1 MYYAKNIGKSIGKKL
16 ATDAFKTTLK
26 SAILKITKATGDLIG
41 NKTADGIRKVSK
53 NSQQNNSEIVENEHD
68 K

>member
-1 MYYAKNIGKSIGKKL
+1 MYYAENIGKSIGKKF
-16 ATDAFKTTLK
+16 ATDALKTTLK
-26 SAILKITKATGDLIG
+26 SAILKITKATGDLTG

-53 NSQQNNSEIVENEHD
+53 NSQQNNSEIVKNEHH